1 MGNFGDRGA
10 FNDRARD
17 GHNVHMRGL
26 PFRAIER
33 DIFEVLFYYRK
44 KIIINKFLYA

>member
-10 FNDRARD
+10 FNDRGRD
-17 GHNVHMRGL
+17 AGHNIHMRGL

-33 DIFEVLFYYRK
+33 DIFEVF
-44 KIIINKFLYA
+44 F

>member
-10 FNDRARD
+10 FSDRARD

-33 DIFEVLFYYRK
+33 DIFEVF
-44 KIIINKFLYA
+44 F